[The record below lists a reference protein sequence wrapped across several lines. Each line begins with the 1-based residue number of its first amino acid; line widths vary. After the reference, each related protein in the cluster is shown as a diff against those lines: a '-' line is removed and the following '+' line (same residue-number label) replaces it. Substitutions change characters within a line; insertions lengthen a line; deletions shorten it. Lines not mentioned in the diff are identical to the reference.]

1 MTKLYES
8 DIEQMTV
15 ELLANEGYHYL
26 PPDEAEAERED
37 LTTVVLVG
45 RLRDAIERLNPAITD
60 AVREDALKRV
70 LSVQGADVVGK
81 NEAFH
86 GMLVNGVDVEYT
98 ADGQMRGEKVW
109 LVDFTDA
116 TKNDLVVTNQMNVYG
131 EIGNAHKIPDVVL
144 YVNGMP
150 LCVIELKNP
159 VDEEATIARAYTQLQ
174 NYKTAIPQLFHYNA
188 LLIAS
193 DGLDARVGSLTA
205 GLDRYMV
212 WKHADGTEE
221 AGVPQIETLV
231 HELLAPAVLLDMVRH
246 FSVFE
251 QSKSTDVGTGQVR
264 IDTIKKI
271 AAYHQYY
278 AVNKAVAST
287 IAAAREGG
295 SHKAGVVWHTQGSGK
310 SLSMVFYAGK
320 VVLALN
326 NPTLVVITDRNDLDE
341 QLFGTFANSK
351 NLLRQEPQQATDRAH
366 LKKLLTTAGGGIVFS
381 TIQKFFPEDGGETYD
396 MLSDRQN
403 IIVIADEAHRS
414 QYGFAA
420 RTIETAEGAAT
431 RYGNA
436 KYLRDALPNAS
447 FIGFTGTPIEQEDRS
462 TPAVFG
468 DYVDVYDV
476 ERAVIDNATVPI
488 YYESRLA
495 KVHLDNEEHAKIDAE
510 VDALT
515 EDADFTHSEKAKAKW
530 AQLEA
535 IIGQDTRL
543 GEVAKDLV
551 THFEARLEV
560 ADGKAMLVV
569 MSRRIAVEMY
579 KRIVALRPAWHNA
592 ELGKGAIKVV
602 MTANS
607 SDPESWQPHHT
618 SKEDRKLLAS
628 RFKNPDDP
636 LKLVIVRDMWLTGFD
651 VPAMHT
657 MYIDKLMRGH
667 NLMQAI
673 ARVNRVYK
681 DKAGGLV
688 VDYIGFAAD
697 LQKAI
702 AVYTQSGGKGRPT
715 LDQSAAIKLMLTKH
729 EVVAQMYHG
738 FDYKR
743 YFGADTRTKLQV
755 ILGAADHI
763 LGLEKGKERYVRECT
778 ALFKAYALSVPS
790 LQAEQIRD
798 DVGLFQAVKARLM
811 KFETTG
817 TGTGKVDVETAIKQI
832 VDKALVSEGVV
843 DIFNAAGL
851 EKPNVSAFS
860 DEFFD
865 EVRNMKHKNL
875 AVELLKKLLNDELKV
890 QLKRNLIKGKKL
902 SEMLSSAIKRYQ
914 NQILTA
920 AQVIQELIELAKEVQ
935 QEKGRGAAV
944 GLSEEELAFYDV
956 LADNKSAKDIL
967 GDEQLRAIAQIL
979 VEKVRGSAT
988 VDWTRK
994 ENVKS
999 RMRVLVKRTLREYGY
1014 PPDLERIATD
1024 NVLKQAEMYALD
1036 WSDAPKTA
1044 V

>member
-1 MTKLYES
+1 MTRIYES
-8 DIEQMTV
+8 DIEQLTI
-15 ELLANEGYHYL
+15 ELLTAEGYQYV
-26 PPDEAEAERED
+26 PPEEADAERED
-37 LTTVVLVG
+37 MATVLLVG
-45 RLRDAIERLNPAITD
+45 RLRGAIAHLNPSVSEAG
-60 AVREDALKRV
+60 REDALKRV

-86 GMLVNGVDVEYT
+86 LMLVNGVDVEY
-98 ADGQMRGEKVW
+98 AERGVMRGEKVW
-109 LVDFTDA
+109 LVDFSDLSR
-116 TKNDLVVTNQMNVYG
+116 NDLAVTNQMNVYG
-131 EIGNAHKIPDVVL
+131 EVGNAHKIPDVVL
-144 YVNGMP
+144 YVNGLP
-150 LCVIELKNP
+150 LCVLELKNP
-159 VDEEATIARAYTQLQ
+159 TDEQATVEKAYTQLQ
-174 NYKTAIPQLFHYNA
+174 NYKTAIPQLFVYNGI
-188 LLIAS
+188 LVAS
-193 DGLDARVGSLTA
+193 DGLEARVGSLTA
-205 GLDRYMV
+205 GFDRFMI
-212 WKHADGTEE
+212 WKPESGEIAATTPE
-221 AGVPQIETLV
+221 IEVLV
-231 HELLAPAVLLDMVRH
+231 REMLAPKVLLDMVRH
-246 FSVFE
+246 FTVFE
-251 QSKSTDVGTGQVR
+251 QSKSSDPTTGQVR
-264 IDTIKKI
+264 IDTVKKI

-278 AVNKAVAST
+278 AVNKAVVST

-320 VVLALN
+320 IVLALG

-341 QLFGTFANSK
+341 QLYGTFASSR
-351 NLLRQEPQQATDRAH
+351 NLLRQDPQQAESRAH
-366 LKKLLTTAGGGIVFS
+366 LKKLLTTAGGGIVFT
-381 TIQKFFPEDGGETYD
+381 TIQKFFPEDGGEVYD
-396 MLSDRQN
+396 QLSDRHN

-414 QYGFAA
+414 QYGFYAK
-420 RTIETAEGAAT
+420 TKETDEGAVT

-468 DYVDVYDV
+468 DYVDIYDV
-476 ERAVIDNATVPI
+476 ERAVQDNATVPI

-495 KVHLDNEEHAKIDAE
+495 KVHLDTEEHAKMDAE
-510 VDALT
+510 VEALT
-515 EDADFTHSEKAKAKW
+515 EDEDFTHSEKAKAKW

-535 IIGQDTRL
+535 IIGQDARL
-543 GEVAKDLV
+543 TEVAKDLV
-551 THFEARLEV
+551 SHFEARLEI

-569 MSRRIAVEMY
+569 MSRRIAVAMY
-579 KRIVALRPAWHNA
+579 ERIVALRPEWHSA

-602 MTANS
+602 MTASS
-607 SDPESWQPHHT
+607 SDPASWQPHHT
-618 SKEDRKLLAS
+618 SKDDRKLLAS
-628 RFKNPDDP
+628 RFKNPDDG

-681 DKAGGLV
+681 DKAGGLI

-702 AVYTQSGGKGRPT
+702 AAYTQSGGKGRPT
-715 LDQSAAIKLMLTKH
+715 LDQDAAIKLMRTKY
-729 EVVAQMYHG
+729 EVVSQMYDG

-743 YFGADTRTKLQV
+743 YFDADTRTKLQV

-763 LGLEKGKERYVRECT
+763 LGLEKGKERYVRECA

-790 LQAEQIRD
+790 LAAEEIRD
-798 DVGLFQAVKARLM
+798 EVGFFQAVKARLM
-811 KFETTG
+811 KFDTTG
-817 TGTGKVDVETAIKQI
+817 GGTGKTDIETAIKQI
-832 VDKALVSEGVV
+832 VDKALVSEGVI
-843 DIFNAAGL
+843 DIFSAAGL
-851 EKPNVSAFS
+851 EKPNVTAFS

-902 SEMLSSAIKRYQ
+902 SEMLSNAIKRYQ

-935 QEKGRGAAV
+935 ADKERGAAV
-944 GLSEEELAFYDV
+944 GLSDEELAFYDA
-956 LADNKSAKDIL
+956 LADNESAKDIL

-979 VEKVRGSAT
+979 VDKVRGSAT

-994 ENVKS
+994 ENVKA

-1014 PPDLERIATD
+1014 PPDMEKIAID
-1024 NVLKQAEMYALD
+1024 NVLKQAEMYAIE
-1036 WSDAPKTA
+1036 WSA
-1044 V
+1044 